1 VVTTPES
8 QVSQQAPF
16 ILSIIFLPFNVTYN
30 IFTRLFGAIGWAF
43 PFLPRLFGRF
53 FPRSATRASRNADRR
68 PLNPRDT
75 AARFVREF
83 EEEYTVES
91 GTLPFQES
99 GYAQAF
105 DIAKRELKYLIVVL
119 LSPEHDDTAPF
130 IRDTLL
136 SPEVVSFIKEPQ
148 NEIVLWAGSV
158 QDSEAYQVAN
168 ALNVTKFPFT
178 GLIVH
183 TPTVSSTSMSV
194 VARIA
199 GPVAPTELINKLQTA
214 IQQRNEE
221 LTQARLQRQEQQASR
236 NLREEQNSA
245 YERSLAQDR
254 ERARQRREAEAAKEK
269 AEREEREREEAKAQ
283 KARNIMQ
290 WKQWRARSLPQEPGN
305 EDKDTVRI
313 SLRMPSGERVV
324 RKFAGHAELEELY
337 AYVECHDILQEEN
350 QLSEKEAQE
359 PVGYTHEFGFQLVSP
374 MPREV
379 FDIQSGGT
387 IKSRVG
393 RSGNLIVEKL
403 MSGDDDDDGDEID
416 EEE

>member
-1 VVTTPES
+1 MVTTPES

>member
-1 VVTTPES
+1 M
-8 QVSQQAPF
+8 
-16 ILSIIFLPFNVTYN
+16 
-30 IFTRLFGAIGWAF
+30 
-43 PFLPRLFGRF
+43 
-53 FPRSATRASRNADRR
+53 
-68 PLNPRDT
+68 
-75 AARFVREF
+75 
-83 EEEYTVES
+83 ES